1 MRSRK
6 LLYIF
11 SFAAIAAVAVLTSAL
26 FVGFSGDN
34 LTPLG
39 NSGAK
44 VDENIQLGESNF
56 DPSRPKAEAK
66 AQAVDF
72 LRGSWGIDEP
82 TELPIRMATGAFT
95 GLREDT
101 DTQATNLG
109 VWVAVF
115 HDFPA
120 VARVPRGATSIPTD
134 PRVTVIIDDSSG
146 NVIYSALSWAPE

>member
-6 LLYIF
+6 LLYMF

-44 VDENIQLGESNF
+44 VDENVQLGESNF
-56 DPSRPKAEAK
+56 DPSRPKAE
-66 AQAVDF
+66 AVDF

-146 NVIYSALSWAPE
+146 NVIYSALSWATE